1 MLMHHKY
8 HIKADEQFNPDNCPM
23 VTSQLIALQEELAE
37 IPAENK
43 VNIVVS
49 YLKNHSISKD
59 WINSNPKLT
68 DKMISGSLA
77 VSQIEAYFDSCK
89 GNMMFLNDFENFI
102 KMQFQKKKFE

>member
-1 MLMHHKY
+1 MLVHPKY
-8 HIKADEQFNPDNCPM
+8 EIKAGEQFNPHSCPM

-43 VNIVVS
+43 VDIVVS
-49 YLKNHSISKD
+49 YLKNHSLRKD

-68 DKMISGSLA
+68 DRMISGSLA

-89 GNMMFLNDFENFI
+89 GNTMFLNDFENF
-102 KMQFQKKKFE
+102 